1 MGKDKSLQMVED
13 HITGICARMDM
24 SMRRNGFDKDDR
36 QYVIEAIR
44 RMLGWQKG
52 AAVNDYVTRNKYTSH
67 LLSALEEIQELA
79 SPDNMDRDSRSRL
92 YDCYNVARREIAKA
106 GGGEPLDLWDIGDTH
121 DCSNG

>member
-1 MGKDKSLQMVED
+1 MVED